1 MNELALF
8 AGAGGGIIAS
18 DLLGISTICA
28 VELNEFCRK
37 VLVKRQR
44 TGELKSKFPLWD
56 DIYTFDGVPWKHE
69 VDLVSGGFP
78 CQAFSAAAHGNN
90 TAVDLWPEMRRVV
103 SEVQPRCVFA
113 ENVTVRAIDKAG
125 DDLEQM
131 GYKTK
136 AISLSAKD
144 LGADHNRKR
153 YWLLAYTNNA
163 GELLR
168 KFYAETPFSEE
179 LYSSIWKSYPGESRV
194 SNGVAYRMDRLR
206 ATGNGQVPIVAATA
220 FYLLVKEAL
229 NEG

>member
-8 AGAGGGIIAS
+8 AGAGGGLLAS
-18 DLLGISTICA
+18 QQLGLRTICA
-28 VELNEFCRK
+28 VELDAFCQC
-37 VLVKRQR
+37 LLIKRQN
-44 TGELKSKFPLWD
+44 TGELTHPFPIWN
-56 DIYTFDGVPWKHE
+56 DIRTFAGNEWE
-69 VDLVSGGFP
+69 GRVDVVSGGFP
-78 CQAFSAAAHGNN
+78 CQAFSKAAHGNN
-90 TAVDLWPEMRRVV
+90 IAEDLWPEMRRVV
-103 SEVQPRCVFA
+103 SEVNPLCVFA
-113 ENVTVRAIDKAG
+113 ENVSAFAINKAG

-179 LYSSIWKSYPGESRV
+179 LYSSVWKSYPGESRV

-220 FYLLVKEAL
+220 FYLLVQEAL
-229 NEG
+229 N